1 MRTTKKT
8 DSNETNYPLIYFSKT
23 FLVTHGVFFL
33 LLYNFIMQIF
43 NKKKAWN
50 EICICLV
57 PNYV

>member
-57 PNYV
+57 P